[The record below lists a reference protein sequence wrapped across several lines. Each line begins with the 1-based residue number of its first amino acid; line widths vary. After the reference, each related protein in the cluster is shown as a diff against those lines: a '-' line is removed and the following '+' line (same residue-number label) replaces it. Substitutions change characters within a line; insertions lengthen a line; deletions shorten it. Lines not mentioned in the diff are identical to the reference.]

1 AAALAIDDARLLGR
15 VRNEAEEFQRLL
27 LPRLP
32 DLRPIE
38 AAALYRPAAAPRPI
52 GGDWYDV
59 LRLPDDTY
67 AVVIGDIAGHGVR
80 APAGSAE
87 PRSMRGALL
96 SDRRNPPGAVLPRP
110 AGRLRALV
118 DPPLTPACLARLR
131 PARLGW
137 RLRCSLAGHPAPLLL
152 VPGQQARY
160 LDA

>member
-1 AAALAIDDARLLGR
+1 VGIRSRGNRYGNLFVADRRDGQPFDEHDETMIVALADAAALAIDDARLLGR

-80 APAGSAE
+80 AAAAMAPT
-87 PRSMRGALL
+87 
-96 SDRRNPPGAVLPRP
+96 PPK
-110 AGRLRALV
+110 LRALLY
-118 DPPLTPACLARLR
+118 DLP
-131 PARLGW
+131 
-137 RLRCSLAGHPAPLLL
+137 
-152 VPGQQARY
+152 Q
-160 LDA
+160 